1 MAYINDEVIE
11 KIKDTADIVNIVSD
25 YVQLKKS
32 GSNYIGLC
40 PFHNEKTP
48 SFTVSESKQIF
59 HCFGCGEGGDALKFI
74 MKRENLDFLDAI
86 KFLGDKLG
94 IEINVDENG
103 FNSKNAEDRNKT
115 FEINKITAR
124 FFYNNL
130 YNNGYALKYLNNRK
144 ISSKVI
150 RQFGLGFAL
159 DSWDSLYNYL
169 KSKNYDDEDILRA
182 GLINKRN
189 EGSGYY
195 DKFRNRII
203 FPIIDTKGRVIAFGG
218 RVMDNSV
225 PKYLN
230 SPDTNV
236 FIKGHHLYG
245 VNLVNKYSNRKRILL
260 TEGYMDV
267 ISLFERGINYVVAS
281 LGTAF
286 TEHQAKLIKRF
297 GDEIYICYD
306 SDDAGIK
313 AASRAIDVLLG
324 QDVQPKIIL
333 LPKGM
338 DPDDFIKEKGMS
350 EFEKKFGEALSY
362 IDFKVYN
369 IKSKYNLENLDEKI
383 KFTREVA
390 RIIKSIKSPIEQDAY
405 IEKISKETEISK
417 SAIESEIKGKNI
429 QRLDKK
435 NVKAENIRPVKTVL
449 PSSQFKAEI
458 NLIRIMMKA
467 KDYYE
472 LITGRLSLNYFK
484 NSECKYLYSLLDLV
498 YEESENLDEK
508 VLFSNIMDIPN
519 IDKNIVNLIFS
530 NEIPYAP
537 SNINRIIEELI
548 QTILDNDFND
558 RKTSL
563 LLRIGELEN
572 KERTSEENDLLNK
585 LLMDLNE
592 LIKSKS
598 N

>member
-150 RQFGLGFAL
+150 RQFGLGLAL

-169 KSKNYDDEDILRA
+169 KAKNYDDEDILRA

-218 RVMDNSV
+218 RVMDNSM

-281 LGTAF
+281 LGTAL

-390 RIIKSIKSPIEQDAY
+390 RIIKSIKSPIQQDAY

-429 QRLDKK
+429 QRLDNK